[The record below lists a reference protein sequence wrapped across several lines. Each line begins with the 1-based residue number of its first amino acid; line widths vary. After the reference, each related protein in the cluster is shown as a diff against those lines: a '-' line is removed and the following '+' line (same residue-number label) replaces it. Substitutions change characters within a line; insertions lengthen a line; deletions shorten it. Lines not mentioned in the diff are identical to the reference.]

1 MQQSDVVVPKGMEGA
16 YDRFHYAPA
25 VRSGDCLYCSGVI
38 GVGPDRKPSA
48 DPKVQFTL
56 AFERVGMILSEAGL
70 AFADVVE
77 MTSYHVGLQGHMA
90 VFMEVKD
97 QFLKAPY
104 PAWTAIGISEL
115 AIPGALVE
123 IRVTA
128 RLRGK

>member
-1 MQQSDVVVPKGMEGA
+1 MQQSDVVIPKGMEGA

-25 VRSGDCLYCSGVI
+25 VKSGDCLYCSGVI
-38 GVGPDRKPSA
+38 GVGPDRKPPA
-48 DPKVQFTL
+48 DAKTQFTL
-56 AFERVGMILSEAGL
+56 AFERVGMVLAEAGL
-70 AFADVVE
+70 SFADVVE

-90 VFMEVKD
+90 VFMEAKD

-104 PAWTAIGISEL
+104 PAWTAIGITEL

-128 RLRGK
+128 RLRTK